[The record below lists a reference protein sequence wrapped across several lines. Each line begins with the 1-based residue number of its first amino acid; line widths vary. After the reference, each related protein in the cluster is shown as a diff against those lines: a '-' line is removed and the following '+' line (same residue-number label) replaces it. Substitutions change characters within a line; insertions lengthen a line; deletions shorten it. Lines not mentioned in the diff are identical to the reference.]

1 MSLIT
6 GAGQDVQGSP
16 WAGLNIR
23 IRLKELDVVSATGKI
38 VSKEWVTYRLDKDG
52 NIYDPATQENH
63 IDLPDTADYEDG
75 QPYVIRIGNLPE
87 FEFELDGDTTLA
99 DLYDDFADR
108 EVGSAVNIRD
118 KVEELT
124 QEVIEEGVEIDANR
138 GVWNNLAENVD
149 FDGDTV
155 SGVYAEK
162 IEDGTVSGD
171 AFKRIGGLTGDA
183 QTQITANATAAAAN
197 ATHLGALPPVWTAGT
212 YSKGAQV
219 TFGDKLYSC
228 ILARTSGDTSDPSAD
243 TTGWKPVDKDTDT
256 TYTAG
261 AGMSLTGTEFA
272 VTNPFTA
279 GDETKLVAQANAW
292 SVGTYSENDFVAHQG
307 KYYSCVTARTP
318 SNTSAP
324 PDDSDGWSLLGT
336 GSGDAEEYT
345 AGSGLSLSAGNEFSV
360 DNPFTDADETKLD
373 GIAEGAQVNIQS
385 DWNEAQSTAG
395 AYIKNKPTI
404 PAAPLP
410 AGALPQEIAGTGT
423 VASLDAGDTADI
435 TVTGVTGDAYVEQ
448 GTSGDADKIV
458 VLRQG
463 TYQLTGDIT
472 SEHAANDDRTAPS
485 FSVDGTG
492 VEVIFRSNPYLR
504 DSDSDITVQRMIQFT
519 VASNNTT
526 VTLQLF
532 NEDIL
537 EGNFDV
543 RPIDVSGI
551 ANLRILPVGGQ
562 AGVEG
567 PAGEG
572 GGTTYDADNR
582 LNMLFAGTGVI
593 TNAEF
598 NTLNNARS
606 EIQHQLDHNKA
617 EADGNKDALE
627 ELFREIQLVG
637 SYAWTT
643 HGPPRNANEISFP
656 LANTVYVRS
665 DGTNYTTLAGVIVAN
680 VLLTFKTTGKD
691 DKKFRVVNVTAFA
704 STHVLQLTG
713 HYEVDGDTFA
723 SGDSV
728 EIHVEDIDGAKI
740 GEIAFTNPPVLNS
753 TQQANVRR
761 TIGAAGGSS
770 GISGVEVKDEGTAL
784 STEATGLN
792 FTGRLVTASGTG
804 AEKKVHV
811 EGLDART
818 FTFDRFFIWATP
830 EQARRLHSVYLSW
843 DGSGF
848 WEALYV
854 EEPDDPSLAQ
864 PIEIILEQGL
874 EVPTTDFAIH
884 DLSGKIMDVLQS
896 NKQTGTS
903 GNVNSAGKW
912 IVDQKDSLNNTLAK
926 HEFQIH
932 SRAPVSTTYTKA
944 EAAARTAE
952 VDAVHK
958 AMQAEWHLLDE
969 LSARQIGEGT
979 WQRSATGGGN
989 NRGRIVLEHGNA
1001 GSFTFNNASEW
1012 AAFKD
1017 LFVTGA
1023 VIKLSRGDAE
1033 AIHRITGIT
1042 TTVDAFFVVSYRYV
1056 WISGNDSTVGA
1067 VGQTGI
1073 TAEVQEVN
1081 EEGIARI
1088 SFNADIFDTLY
1099 LNVSEAD
1106 VLNLVDNI
1114 LSFDNV
1120 NTWVPEGYHVQLDND
1135 GFLVTLAVPNNI
1147 TIPASGALT
1156 ITPGVG
1162 TPVTFDRSD
1171 LKTTINAIAGVGDWS
1186 QGVASRRDINEW
1198 TWVHLGRKA
1207 ETLDMPKV
1215 WVGSAAYTD
1224 GTQVLYEQELYI
1236 AKQNIADTVTTN
1248 PSADTTNWA
1257 PAGRAL
1263 TAVEQGKLDD
1273 GPGKWQAAVHNV
1285 GDFAVWDGKV
1295 YICKLARVVGDT
1307 DDPATDSAG
1316 WEVVGSGSGST
1327 FTPSKPNI
1335 YSAVKAVMHPDTNA
1349 GVTADDTNNQ
1359 LNVPGD
1365 DVDASYTAKGLRD
1378 IGLTTLGTLERHNT
1392 ITGAENRVNITS
1404 SALAMRFADATYA
1417 AAAEA
1422 IDTGTVIRLTSGSK
1436 LAIVTVTSVLAE
1448 LVAND
1453 LVSTAITFITGSRT
1467 TFAIGD
1473 MVKVEVYGV
1482 NATKLAE
1489 LVPGSGGGSGED
1501 NVQSDYDVTDDTSDA
1516 FIKNKPTDADIG
1528 EKAFKNPP
1536 TLNDAEQLA
1545 VRTRISA
1552 GGSDDHTEMYI
1563 VEYHANFPPI
1573 ANFGRSLVARP
1584 QRITPR
1590 NVTTPVADRAVGN
1603 LNNTNHTIRLK
1614 GGNVYAINFKGQFW
1628 AHANVTGVEFR
1639 GTRHGHSDD
1648 NFYRISSEIVF
1659 PSDMPF
1665 STDDQA
1671 RELGNTQ
1678 IYAPD
1683 IDVDFYIVINAIG
1696 GDAGE
1701 NLGWDNVWLEIATW
1715 GGATTSRGDART
1727 DAEVGQAAYDTI
1739 DQVTSNETQNE
1750 NFRKKIGVNQVTDG
1764 IQQELEPLDELIW
1777 TAGHLNVPVVTS
1789 NIASA
1794 GSPAIEMRSETIVWV
1809 NPHNTELPA
1818 AFFEDEKLYRFY
1830 DEDTGKEAMFE
1841 VTNINNTSSPPLLQ
1855 LTGKYIKGDHTIFAA
1870 NDRADIHVVQEGTL
1884 APRLG
1889 ALAFRGVPNDL
1900 SNTEK
1905 STVRNRI
1912 GAGTSSFD
1920 GANQVGINSVIA
1932 DTLADLA
1939 LVEVGVKSTT
1949 VNPGSKPNNAI
1960 FISGAVVAMRF
1971 STDDYP
1977 VAKKLITLGGHL
1989 KLTRQSN
1996 NATAIL
2002 RIDRINI
2009 TDATRQISSSDSTYL
2024 MGNPG
2029 AFAGNDHDVTV
2040 EAYQLNAHPI
2050 ARFEQMTFDDQTT
2063 RQSTDTVLTPGTA
2076 SVIRGSGSNA
2086 KVLPKQSADPTNSF
2100 RISAGLYQMHVEGTV
2115 SASKA
2120 NAALAFVLLNASDD
2134 SELVSFGIV
2143 TTRSGQVKH
2152 DQSMLHYFESDAVV
2166 KLRYDNIDGNY
2177 SWTNMKLEILEV

>member
-162 IEDGTVSGD
+162 IEDGSVSGD

-740 GEIAFTNPPVLNS
+740 GEIAFTNPPTLNN
-753 TQQANVRR
+753 TQKANVR
-761 TIGAAGGSS
+761 TAIGAGSGGS

-792 FTGRLVTASGTG
+792 FTGRLVTASGAG
-804 AEKKVHV
+804 AEKKVHI

-818 FTFDRFFIWATP
+818 DTFDRFFIWATP
-830 EQARRLHSVYLSW
+830 AQIRRLHSVYLSW

-854 EEPDDPSLAQ
+854 EEPTDPSLAQ

-1023 VIKLSRGDAE
+1023 VIKFSRGDAE
-1033 AIHRITGIT
+1033 SIHRITGIT

-1088 SFNADIFDTLY
+1088 AFNADIFDALY

-1171 LKTTINAIAGVGDWS
+1171 LKTTINAIAAVGDWS

-1198 TWVHLGRKA
+1198 SWVHLGRKA

-1285 GDFAVWDGKV
+1285 GDFALWDGKMYV
-1295 YICKLARVVGDT
+1295 CKLARVVGDT

-1316 WEVVGSGSGST
+1316 WEVVGTGSGSSDVVEDDAEASRIARALADIGT
-1327 FTPSKPNI
+1327 VSLGVFERNTAIAGAGRENRINMTSSAIAIRFSSTTYAYGASVINI
-1335 YSAVKAVMHPDTNA
+1335 GSVLYLTATGNKAVTAKVTSIVSKNA
-1349 GVTADDTNNQ
+1349 GFELVSVGVTYESGSHTTFAN
-1359 LNVPGD
+1359 GD
-1365 DVDASYTAKGLRD
+1365 DVTIKTEAFNAPAIGEAAFKNPPTLSTTEQTAVR
-1378 IGLTTLGTLERHNT
+1378 
-1392 ITGAENRVNITS
+1392 
-1404 SALAMRFADATYA
+1404 
-1417 AAAEA
+1417 
-1422 IDTGTVIRLTSGSK
+1422 
-1436 LAIVTVTSVLAE
+1436 
-1448 LVAND
+1448 
-1453 LVSTAITFITGSRT
+1453 TAIGAGT
-1467 TFAIGD
+1467 
-1473 MVKVEVYGV
+1473 
-1482 NATKLAE
+1482 
-1489 LVPGSGGGSGED
+1489 GSGGGSGEE

-1536 TLNDAEQLA
+1536 SDLNDAEKLA
-1545 VRTRISA
+1545 VRTRIDA
-1552 GGSDDHTEMYI
+1552 GGADDHTEMYI

-1590 NVTTPVADRAVGN
+1590 NVTTAVADRSVGH
-1603 LNNTNHTIRLK
+1603 LNDTNHTIRFK

-1628 AHANVTGVEFR
+1628 AASDITGVEFR

-1659 PSDMPF
+1659 PSDMPSD
-1665 STDDQA
+1665 STNEDA

-1683 IDVDFYIVINAIG
+1683 IDVDFQIVINAIG
-1696 GDAGE
+1696 GSG
-1701 NLGWDNVWLEIATW
+1701 NLGWDNVWLEVATW

-1727 DAEVGQAAYDTI
+1727 DAEVADAAAKFINTVNLTEEQQEI
-1739 DQVTSNETQNE
+1739 
-1750 NFRKKIGVNQVTDG
+1750 FRKRIGVNQVTDG

-1841 VTNINNTSSPPLLQ
+1841 VTNVNNTSSPPLLL
-1855 LTGKYIKGDHTIFAA
+1855 LTGKYIKGDHEVFAA
-1870 NDRADIHVVQEGTL
+1870 NDRVDIHVVQEGTL

-1889 ALAFRGVPNDL
+1889 ALSFRGVPDDL

-1989 KLTRQSN
+1989 KLTRQDN

-2063 RQSTDTVLTPGTA
+2063 RQSADTVLTPGTA

-2086 KVLPKQSADPTNSF
+2086 KVLPKESADPTNSF

-2143 TTRSGQVKH
+2143 STRSGQVKH